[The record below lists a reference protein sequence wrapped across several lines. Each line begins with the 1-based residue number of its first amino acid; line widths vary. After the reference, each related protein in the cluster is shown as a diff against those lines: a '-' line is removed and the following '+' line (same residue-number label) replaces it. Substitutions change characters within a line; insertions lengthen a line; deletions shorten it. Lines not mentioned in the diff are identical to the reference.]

1 MTLAI
6 DFGTSNTVVARW
18 NPVKNT
24 AETLKL
30 VGLSQIEAQN
40 PPVIPSWLYVE
51 QASTGQVIAG
61 QRVRDRGL
69 DQDQDSRFFRSFK
82 RGIGSAVQGFLPP
95 LDGQNIRFEQVG
107 QWFLE
112 TVLQEVAAV
121 PLETD
126 SLVVT
131 VPVDSFESYRQWL
144 GGVFA
149 ALAVNQVRM
158 IDEPTAAALGYGVA
172 DRSLLLVVDFGGGT
186 LDLSLVKLAGSG
198 TQAQK
203 PLGFILKWGDRSFE
217 NQSGQRIETA
227 QVLAKVGRNLGGADL
242 DNWLADFLAQ
252 THQITPT
259 PLLTRLAER
268 IKIQLSSQPEAT
280 ESYFDG
286 ETFESYSLQ
295 LSRSDLRDILR
306 SQRLFEELDGA
317 MEQLLQQARRQ
328 GISSVEIENVLLVGG
343 TTQIPAIQEWIQGYF
358 PADKVRSDKPFE
370 AIAHGALQ
378 LAQGVEVQD
387 FLYHSYGIR
396 YWNPREQRQDWH
408 RIIPAGQA
416 YPMSEPIELVLGA
429 SVQNQPSI
437 ELVLGELTEDTGA
450 REVFFEGGRLVTRS
464 VTAGSPVAQVLNAT
478 PESQSLAP
486 LDPPGAPGSDR
497 VRVLFQVDGDRQLR
511 VTVEDLFTSE
521 TLVDRQVVAQ
531 LR

>member
-18 NPVKNT
+18 NPVKNIT
-24 AETLKL
+24 ETLKL
-30 VGLSQIEAQN
+30 IGLSQIEAQN
-40 PPVIPSWLYVE
+40 PPLVPSWLYVE
-51 QASTGQVIAG
+51 NAATGQVLAG

-69 DQDQDSRFFRSFK
+69 DQDQDDRFFRGFK
-82 RGIGSAVQGFLPP
+82 RGIGNPVQGFLPP
-95 LDGQNIRFEQVG
+95 LDQQNVGFEQVG
-107 QWFLE
+107 QWFLSS
-112 TVLQEVAAV
+112 VLAGVAAV

-144 GGVFA
+144 GGVFGE
-149 ALAVNQVRM
+149 LQVNQVRM

-172 DRSLLLVVDFGGGT
+172 DRRLLLVVDFGGGT
-186 LDLSLVKLAGSG
+186 LDLSLVKLG
-198 TQAQK
+198 TGQNKQQ

-227 QVLAKVGRNLGGADL
+227 QVLAKVGRNLGGSDL
-242 DNWLADFLAQ
+242 DNWLADHLAQ
-252 THQITPT
+252 TYNLSPT

-268 IKIQLSSQPEAT
+268 LKIQLSRQAEAT
-280 ESYFDG
+280 ESYFDDENF
-286 ETFESYSLQ
+286 ETYSFPVT
-295 LSRSDLRDILR
+295 RSDLNAIF
-306 SQRLFEELDGA
+306 QAQGLFQELDGA

-328 GISSVEIENVLLVGG
+328 GISSVDVESVLMVGG
-343 TTQIPAIQEWIQGYF
+343 TTQIPAIQDWIRGYF

-378 LAQGVEVQD
+378 LAQGIDVKD

-416 YPMSEPIELVLGA
+416 YPMAEPVELVLGA
-429 SVQNQPSI
+429 SVENQPSI
-437 ELVLGELTEDTGA
+437 ELVLGELADNTGA

-464 VTAGSPVAQVLNAT
+464 VSGGSPVAQVLNDA
-478 PESQSLAP
+478 PGSQSLAP
-486 LDPPGAPGSDR
+486 LDPPGTPGGDR

-511 VTVEDLFTSE
+511 VTVEDLLTLE
-521 TLVDRQVVAQ
+521 TLVKNQIVAQ
-531 LR
+531 LS